1 MVDLKGVIPALTTPF
16 GEDGSLDLDGFGELV
31 DIVIKDGVHGVLA
44 GGCTGESWA
53 MDEGETG
60 ALFAAAVAA
69 AAGRVPVVAGCG
81 AMLTD
86 QAIAQVRQAETAGC
100 DAAMVQPPWYVMP
113 SLDEVLAY
121 YKGIIAGSDLPIM
134 VYNNPRRTGI
144 LLTPDFMDRLADE
157 PRVVAIKESSKD
169 WLVLSEIIRRCKDRV
184 TVLAGYA
191 DLLGLAAITEGAVGF
206 VEASPPIIG
215 RPYIE
220 FFDAAM
226 SGDVERARPMQAE
239 FSKLNKGLFGIGTF
253 PASAKV
259 ALEMMGRPGG
269 WPRDP
274 IKPLDDEQRQQIR
287 AVLVSMGLLP
297 VEDALRASA

>member
-1 MVDLKGVIPALTTPF
+1 MVELKGVIPALTTPF
-16 GEDGSLDLDGFGELV
+16 GEDGSLDLDGFGELI
-31 DIVIKDGVHGVLA
+31 DIVIADGVHGVLA

-53 MDEGETG
+53 MNEDETG
-60 ALFAAAVAA
+60 ALMTTAVEAAT
-69 AAGRVPVVAGCG
+69 GRVPVVAGCG
-81 AMLTD
+81 AMSTG
-86 QAIAQVRQAETAGC
+86 QAIAQVRQAEAAGC

-113 SLDEVLAY
+113 GLDEVFDY
-121 YKGIIAGSDLPIM
+121 YKGIIAATELPIM

-144 LLTPDFMDRLADE
+144 LLTADFMDRLVDD
-157 PRVVAIKESSKD
+157 PRIVAIKESSKD
-169 WLVLSEIIRRCKDRV
+169 WMVLSEIIRRCKDRV

-215 RPYIE
+215 RRYIE

-226 SGDVERARPMQAE
+226 AGDVERARPMQAE

-274 IKPLDDEQRQQIR
+274 IKALDDTGRQQIR
-287 AVLVSMGLLP
+287 AVLVSMGLL
-297 VEDALRASA
+297 EADDTLRATA

>member
-1 MVDLKGVIPALTTPF
+1 MVALKGVIPALTTPF
-16 GEDGSLDLDGFGELV
+16 GEGGSLDLDGFQELV

-53 MDEGETG
+53 LDEEETG
-60 ALFAAAVAA
+60 ALFAAAVEAA
-69 AAGRVPVVAGCG
+69 EGRVPVVAGCG
-81 AMLTD
+81 AMLTG
-86 QAIAQVRQAETAGC
+86 QAITQVRQAEAVGC
-100 DAAMVQPPWYVMP
+100 DAVMVQPPWYVMP
-113 SLDEVLAY
+113 SLDEVHAY
-121 YKGIIAGSDLPIM
+121 YKGIIAGSELPIM

-144 LLTPDFMDRLADE
+144 LLNADFLDRLADE

-184 TVLAGYA
+184 AVLAGYA

-215 RPYIE
+215 RRYVE

-226 SGDVERARPMQAE
+226 AGDVERARPMQAE

-274 IKPLDDEQRQQIR
+274 IVALDDDGRQQIR
-287 AVLVSMGLLP
+287 AVLISMGLLP
-297 VEDALRASA
+297 AGDALRATA